1 MARPTKAESR
11 RLERLEGISVQH
23 YYLHLSTEILD
34 LRLQQL
40 AQRALEVGQYVE
52 LAREELGRL
61 DARVESAQALLAS
74 ELREGQAR
82 RR

>member
-11 RLERLEGISVQH
+11 RLERLEGISVNH
-23 YYLHLSTEILD
+23 HLCRLSTEILD

-40 AQRALEVGQYVE
+40 AQRAPQIGQYVD

-61 DARVESAQALLAS
+61 DARVDSAQALLAS
-74 ELREGQAR
+74 ELHEGQAR